1 MRVNRTVPTPA
12 FEPITITLDS
22 LEEAQALKV
31 LCTTTA
37 EDAVIG
43 KYRRGR
49 TLAVSPDAIREL
61 SVSIFP
67 ALQAEGITYLEP
79 K

>member
-1 MRVNRTVPTPA
+1 MRVDRTVPTPA

-49 TLAVSPDAIREL
+49 TLAVSTDAIRAL
-61 SVSIFP
+61 SVSVFR
-67 ALQAEGITYLEP
+67 ALKAEGIDYLDP